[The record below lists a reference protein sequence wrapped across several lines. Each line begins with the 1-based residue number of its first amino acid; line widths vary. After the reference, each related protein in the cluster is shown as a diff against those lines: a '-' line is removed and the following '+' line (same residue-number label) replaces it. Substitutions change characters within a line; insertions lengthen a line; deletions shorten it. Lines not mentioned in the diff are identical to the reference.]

1 MKYLAA
7 AIIAFIVLQLVLGFL
22 RREAKDNRS
31 WNDRN
36 GGAW

>member
-7 AIIAFIVLQLVLGFL
+7 AIIVFIVLRLVLGFL
-22 RREAKDNRS
+22 RREAEDNRS